1 MDAAQV
7 CAEIAKQFDH
17 TTQGHL
23 AILGTIAVN
32 VIMLI
37 RVYLT
42 TRQTG
47 IDTKAV
53 NRKLNGS

>member
-7 CAEIAKQFDH
+7 CKQIAEQFNH
-17 TTQGHL
+17 STQNQL
-23 AILGTIAVN
+23 AILGSIALN

-42 TRQTG
+42 TRDTNIQT
-47 IDTKAV
+47 ASV